1 MNNSIALLG
10 QPNSGKS
17 TVFNALT
24 GSRQHVGNWPGKT
37 VEKNDGFY
45 NYKGIRYTV
54 TDLPGSYGLSG
65 NSDEEVI
72 TADFIKAGQADLVC
86 ILVDASQLERSMYMV
101 AEFAAMDK
109 PAVLLLN
116 MMDVAKAQNKEINH
130 ALLEKRLGIPVLPF
144 TAAESRGYEE
154 LKALLAAELEHP
166 HRLASVPGLP
176 EEGESSAKTSA
187 DTVQAESEAKYCWIG
202 SVLEGV
208 TSSEQSHYK
217 LSKRDRRL
225 LSPILGKIV
234 CFGTIVA
241 GFLVAMIIC
250 FPLMGL
256 GSMIPQLLNKP
267 IADLLNGWH
276 VHPWLV
282 SIFSII
288 LPNTLY
294 FCVAMSGFV
303 FGVNLVFGYLEEIG
317 FLARAAYQFD
327 SLLAGLGLQGKAI
340 CPILMGFGCTIGGT
354 CGTRVMDNWG
364 QRMLTMAVVW
374 AVPCASIWTIIPV
387 ISSMFFT
394 PWQTVLIILGIL
406 LYVVVLMTVVSKVF
420 GRTLVPDNARSGM
433 IMELPPY
440 HKPHWKHIAKEAL
453 LKAWDIFKR
462 ALRTVTLISL
472 LFWVFSYSGTGN
484 VDNSLLYKVGTTIE
498 PVTRIF
504 GLGWRTFMGF
514 ISSAFA
520 KEAVLG
526 VLNAA
531 FVGNGTVLDA
541 TFRSAFNVT
550 TDNAVLGQ
558 AMTDVVSKA
567 EALAFMCACTFNIPC
582 VMALSTTYR
591 ESHSLKWTARIAAF
605 YVCGALLLSCIV
617 YHIAALF

>member
-1 MNNSIALLG
+1 MKSSIALLG

-37 VEKNDGFY
+37 VEKNVGFY
-45 NYKGIRYTV
+45 TYNGKRYVV

-65 NSDEEVI
+65 NSDEEMI
-72 TADFIKAGQADLVC
+72 TADFIRSGQADLVC
-86 ILVDASQLERSMYMV
+86 ILVDASQLERSMYMA
-101 AEFAAMDK
+101 AEFAALDR

-116 MMDVAKAQNKEINH
+116 MMDVAQQQNKVIDH
-130 ALLEKRLGIPVLPF
+130 RLLKERLGIPVLPF
-144 TAAESRGYEE
+144 TAAQSSGYEE
-154 LKALLAAELEHP
+154 LKALFAAELEHP
-166 HRLASVPGLP
+166 HMLATIPKLP
-176 EEGESSAKTSA
+176 ETSGTDA
-187 DTVQAESEAKYCWIG
+187 EVLQAESEAKYRWVSEI
-202 SVLEGV
+202 LRGV
-208 TSSEQSHYK
+208 TGHEQHRYE
-217 LSKRDRRL
+217 LSRRDKRL
-225 LSPILGKIV
+225 LSPVLGKFA
-234 CFGTIVA
+234 CFGTILL
-241 GFLVAMIIC
+241 GFLAAMLIC
-250 FPLMGL
+250 FPMMGI
-256 GSMIPQLLNKP
+256 GAMIPQLLNKP
-267 IADLLNGWH
+267 IADLLNGWNI
-276 VHPWLV
+276 HPWLV

-288 LPNTLY
+288 LPNTIY
-294 FCVAMSGFV
+294 FCIAMSGFV

-327 SLLAGLGLQGKAI
+327 SLLSGLGLQGKAI

-394 PWQTVLIILGIL
+394 PWQTMLVVLGIL
-406 LYVVVLMTVVSKVF
+406 LYVLVLMTVVSKVF
-420 GRTLVPDNARSGM
+420 GRKLVPDNRRSGM

-440 HKPHWKHIAKEAL
+440 HKPHWKHIAREAL
-453 LKAWDIFKR
+453 LKAWDIFTR

-472 LFWVFSYSGTGN
+472 LFWALSYSGTGN
-484 VDNSLLYKVGTTIE
+484 VADSLLYKVGTSIE
-498 PVTRIF
+498 PVTRLF

-541 TFRSAFNVT
+541 TFRSAFSVA

-558 AMTDVVSKA
+558 AMTDIVSKA

-605 YVCGALLLSCIV
+605 YVCGALILSSIV
-617 YHIAALF
+617 YHIAVLFV

>member
-1 MNNSIALLG
+1 MKNAIALLG

-17 TVFNALT
+17 TVYNALT

-45 NYKGIRYTV
+45 TYNDTRFTV

-65 NSDEEVI
+65 NSDEEII
-72 TADFIKAGQADLVC
+72 TADFIKADQADLVC

-101 AEFAAMDK
+101 AEFAQLNK

-116 MMDVAKAQNKEINH
+116 MMDVAKAQKKEIDH
-130 ALLEKRLGIPVLPF
+130 KLLEQRLGIPVLPF
-144 TAAESRGYEE
+144 TAAESKGYDE
-154 LKALLAAELEHP
+154 LKALLTKELEDP
-166 HRLASVPGLP
+166 HKLASIP
-176 EEGESSAKTSA
+176 EIPASG
-187 DTVQAESEAKYCWIG
+187 DVQAESEAKYRWIQ
-202 SVLEGV
+202 SMLAGV
-208 TSSEQSHYK
+208 THSEQKHFE
-217 LSKRDRRL
+217 LSKRDKRL
-225 LSPILGKIV
+225 LSPIRGKFA
-234 CFGTIVA
+234 CFGTILV
-241 GFLVAMIIC
+241 GFLAAMIIC
-250 FPLMGL
+250 FPLMGI

-267 IADLLNGWH
+267 IANLLNGWN

-294 FCVAMSGFV
+294 FCIAMSGFV

-327 SLLAGLGLQGKAI
+327 GLLSGLGLQGKAI

-394 PWQTVLIILGIL
+394 PWQTMLVILGIL
-406 LYVVVLMTVVSKVF
+406 LYVVLLMTIVSKVF
-420 GRTLVPDNARSGM
+420 GKTLAPANTRSGM

-440 HKPHWKHIAKEAL
+440 HKPHWKHILKEAF

-472 LFWVFSYSGTGN
+472 LFWAFSYSASGN
-484 VDNSLLYKVGTTIE
+484 VADSLLYKVGTAIE

-514 ISSAFA
+514 LSSAFA

-526 VLNAA
+526 VLNAV
-531 FVGNGTVLDA
+531 FVGEGTVLDA
-541 TFRSAFNVT
+541 TFRSAFNVV

-558 AMTDVVSKA
+558 AMSDVVSKA

-605 YVCGALLLSCIV
+605 YVCGALILACIV
-617 YHIAALF
+617 YHIAALFL

>member
-1 MNNSIALLG
+1 MKNAIALLG

-17 TVFNALT
+17 TVYNALT

-45 NYKGIRYTV
+45 TYNGTRYTV

-72 TADFIKAGQADLVC
+72 TADFIRSGQAELVC

-101 AEFAAMDK
+101 AEFAALDR

-116 MMDVAKAQNKEINH
+116 MMDVAKAQKKEIDH
-130 ALLEKRLGIPVLPF
+130 KLLQERLGIPVLPF
-144 TAAESRGYEE
+144 TAAESKGYDE
-154 LKALLAAELEHP
+154 LKALLAAELEKP
-166 HRLASVPGLP
+166 HKL
-176 EEGESSAKTSA
+176 SSAPEIPEGS
-187 DTVQAESEAKYCWIG
+187 DVQAESEIKYLWIRRM
-202 SVLEGV
+202 LAGV
-208 TSSEQSHYK
+208 TRSEQTHFE
-217 LSKRDRRL
+217 LSRRDRRL
-225 LSPILGKIV
+225 LSPVRGKFA
-234 CFGTIVA
+234 CFGTILL
-241 GFLVAMIIC
+241 GFLAAMIIC
-250 FPLMGL
+250 FPLMGA
-256 GSMIPQLLNKP
+256 GSMIPKLLNRP
-267 IADLLNGWH
+267 IADLLNGWN

-294 FCVAMSGFV
+294 FCIAMSGFV

-327 SLLAGLGLQGKAI
+327 GLLSGLGLQGKAI

-394 PWQTVLIILGIL
+394 PWQTMLVILGIL
-406 LYVVVLMTVVSKVF
+406 LYVVLLMTVVSKVF
-420 GRTLVPDNARSGM
+420 GRRLVSESSRSGM

-440 HKPHWKHIAKEAL
+440 HRPHWKHILREAF

-472 LFWVFSYSGTGN
+472 LFWAFSYSGSGN
-484 VDNSLLYKVGTTIE
+484 VADSLLYKVGTAIE

-514 ISSAFA
+514 LSSAFA

-526 VLNAA
+526 VLNAV
-531 FVGNGTVLDA
+531 FVGEGTVLDA
-541 TFRSAFNVT
+541 TFRSAFNVA

-558 AMTDVVSKA
+558 AMSNAVSKA

-605 YVCGALLLSCIV
+605 YVCGALLLACVV
-617 YHIAALF
+617 YHIAALFL

>member
-1 MNNSIALLG
+1 MKTRIALLG

-17 TVFNALT
+17 TVYNALT

-37 VEKNDGFY
+37 VEKNEGFY
-45 NYKGIRYTV
+45 TYEGTKYTV
-54 TDLPGSYGLSG
+54 TDLPGSYGLTG

-72 TADFIKAGQADLVC
+72 TADFIRSGQADLVC

-101 AEFAAMDK
+101 AEFAALDK

-116 MMDVAKAQNKEINH
+116 MMDVAKAQKKAIDH
-130 ALLEKRLGIPVLPF
+130 KLLEQRLGIPVLPF
-144 TAAESRGYEE
+144 TAAESRGYDE
-154 LKALLAAELEHP
+154 LRALFARELETP
-166 HRLASVPGLP
+166 HKLASAPVLP
-176 EEGESSAKTSA
+176 EGNGGASSDA
-187 DTVQAESEAKYCWIG
+187 VQAESEAKFLWIQG
-202 SVLEGV
+202 MLAGV
-208 TSSEQSHYK
+208 SRSGQ
-217 LSKRDRRL
+217 KRFEMSRRDKRL
-225 LSPILGKIV
+225 LSPIRGKFA
-234 CFGTIVA
+234 CFGTIIL
-241 GFLVAMIIC
+241 GFMAAMVIC
-250 FPLMGL
+250 LPLMGI
-256 GSMIPQLLNKP
+256 GSMIPQLLNRP
-267 IADLLNGWH
+267 IADLLTSWN

-327 SLLAGLGLQGKAI
+327 SMLSGLGLQGKAV

-374 AVPCASIWTIIPV
+374 AVPCASIWTVIPV

-394 PWQTVLIILGIL
+394 PLQTLLVILGIL
-406 LYVVVLMTVVSKVF
+406 LYVVLLMTIVSRVF
-420 GRTLVPDNARSGM
+420 GRRLVSENARSGM

-453 LKAWDIFKR
+453 LKAFDIFKR

-472 LFWVFSYSGTGN
+472 LFWAFSYSATGN
-484 VDNSLLYKVGTTIE
+484 VADSLLYKIGTAIE

-504 GLGWRTFMGF
+504 GLGWRTFLGF
-514 ISSAFA
+514 LSSAFA

-526 VLNAA
+526 VLNAL
-531 FVGNGTVLDA
+531 FVGSGTVLDA
-541 TFRSAFNVT
+541 TFRSAFSVA

-558 AMTDVVSKA
+558 AMTDAVSRA

-591 ESHSLKWTARIAAF
+591 ESHSLKWTARIAGF

-617 YHIAALF
+617 YHIAVLFL

>member
-1 MNNSIALLG
+1 MKNVIALLG

-17 TVFNALT
+17 TVYNALT

-45 NYKGIRYTV
+45 TYNNTRFTV

-65 NSDEEVI
+65 NSDEEII
-72 TADFIKAGQADLVC
+72 TADYIKADQADLVC

-101 AEFAAMDK
+101 AEFAQLNK

-116 MMDVAKAQNKEINH
+116 MMDVAKAQKKEIDH
-130 ALLEKRLGIPVLPF
+130 KLLAERLGIPVLPF
-144 TAAESRGYEE
+144 TAAESKGYEE
-154 LKALLAAELEHP
+154 LKAMLVKELESP
-166 HRLASVPGLP
+166 HKLASVPEIPAG
-176 EEGESSAKTSA
+176 G
-187 DTVQAESEAKYCWIG
+187 DVQAESEAKYRWIR
-202 SVLEGV
+202 SMLAGV
-208 TSSEQSHYK
+208 THFEQKHFE
-217 LSKRDRRL
+217 LSKRDKRL
-225 LSPILGKIV
+225 LSPIRGKFA
-234 CFGTIVA
+234 CFGTILV
-241 GFLVAMIIC
+241 GFLAAMIIC
-250 FPLMGL
+250 FPLMGI

-267 IADLLNGWH
+267 IADLLNGWN

-294 FCVAMSGFV
+294 FCIAMSGFV

-327 SLLAGLGLQGKAI
+327 GLLSGLGLQGKAI

-394 PWQTVLIILGIL
+394 PWQTMLVILGIL
-406 LYVVVLMTVVSKVF
+406 LYVVLLMTIVSRVF
-420 GRTLVPDNARSGM
+420 GRTLVSESSRSGM

-440 HKPHWKHIAKEAL
+440 HKPHWKHILKEAF

-472 LFWVFSYSGTGN
+472 LFWAFSYSASGN
-484 VDNSLLYKVGTTIE
+484 VADSLLYKVGTAIE

-514 ISSAFA
+514 LSSAFA

-526 VLNAA
+526 VLNAV
-531 FVGNGTVLDA
+531 FVGEGTVLDA
-541 TFRSAFNVT
+541 TFRSAFNVA

-558 AMTDVVSKA
+558 AMSDVVSKA

-605 YVCGALLLSCIV
+605 YVCGALILACIV
-617 YHIAALF
+617 YHIAALFL

>member
-1 MNNSIALLG
+1 MKNVIALLG

-17 TVFNALT
+17 TVYNALT

-45 NYKGIRYTV
+45 TYNNTRFTV

-65 NSDEEVI
+65 NSDEEII
-72 TADFIKAGQADLVC
+72 TADFIKADQADLVC

-101 AEFAAMDK
+101 AEFAQLNK

-116 MMDVAKAQNKEINH
+116 MMDVAKAQKKEIDH
-130 ALLEKRLGIPVLPF
+130 KLLAERLGIPVLPF
-144 TAAESRGYEE
+144 TAAESKGYEE
-154 LKALLAAELEHP
+154 LKAMLAKELESP
-166 HRLASVPGLP
+166 HKLASVPEIPAG
-176 EEGESSAKTSA
+176 G
-187 DTVQAESEAKYCWIG
+187 DVQAESEAKYRWIR
-202 SVLEGV
+202 SMLADV
-208 TSSEQSHYK
+208 THFEQKHFE
-217 LSKRDRRL
+217 LSKRDKRL
-225 LSPILGKIV
+225 LSPIRGKFA
-234 CFGTIVA
+234 CFGTILV
-241 GFLVAMIIC
+241 GFLAAMIIC
-250 FPLMGL
+250 FPLMGI

-267 IADLLNGWH
+267 IADLLNGWN

-294 FCVAMSGFV
+294 FCIAMSGFV

-327 SLLAGLGLQGKAI
+327 GLLSGLGLQGKAI

-394 PWQTVLIILGIL
+394 PWQTMLVILGIL
-406 LYVVVLMTVVSKVF
+406 LYVVLLMTIVSRVF
-420 GRTLVPDNARSGM
+420 GRTLVSESSRSGM

-440 HKPHWKHIAKEAL
+440 HKPHWKHILKEAF

-472 LFWVFSYSGTGN
+472 LFWAFSYSASGN
-484 VDNSLLYKVGTTIE
+484 VADSLLYKVGTAIE

-514 ISSAFA
+514 LSSAFA

-526 VLNAA
+526 VLNAV
-531 FVGNGTVLDA
+531 FVGEGTVLDA
-541 TFRSAFNVT
+541 TFRSAFNVA

-558 AMTDVVSKA
+558 AMSDVVSKA

-605 YVCGALLLSCIV
+605 YVCGALILACIV
-617 YHIAALF
+617 YHIAALFL

>member
-1 MNNSIALLG
+1 MKTRIALLG

-17 TVFNALT
+17 TVYNALT

-37 VEKNDGFY
+37 VEKNDGY
-45 NYKGIRYTV
+45 YTYKGTRYTV

-72 TADFIKAGQADLVC
+72 TAEFIKLGLADLVC

-101 AEFAAMDK
+101 AEFAALDK

-116 MMDVAKAQNKEINH
+116 MMDVAASQNKEIDH
-130 ALLEKRLGIPVLPF
+130 ELLERRLGIPVLPF
-144 TAAESRGYEE
+144 IAAESRGYDALRE
-154 LKALLAAELEHP
+154 LLARELEAP
-166 HRLASVPGLP
+166 HKLSSVPELP
-176 EEGESSAKTSA
+176 KGEDRGSA
-187 DTVQAESEAKYCWIG
+187 DAVRAESEAKFRWIRRM
-202 SVLEGV
+202 LEGV
-208 TSSEQSHYK
+208 TRSEQKKYEM
-217 LSKRDRRL
+217 SKRDRRL
-225 LSPILGKIV
+225 LSPVWGKLA
-234 CFGTIVA
+234 CFGTILL
-241 GFLVAMIIC
+241 GFLAAMVIC
-250 FPLMGL
+250 FPLMGI
-256 GSMIPQLLNKP
+256 GAMIPQLLNRP
-267 IADLLNGWH
+267 IADLLTSLN

-327 SLLAGLGLQGKAI
+327 NLLSGLGLQGKAI

-394 PWQTVLIILGIL
+394 PLQTLLVVVGIL
-406 LYVVVLMTVVSKVF
+406 LYVMVLMTAVSKVF
-420 GRTLVPDNARSGM
+420 GRTLVPENARSGM

-440 HKPHWKHIAKEAL
+440 HRPHWKHIAKEAL
-453 LKAWDIFKR
+453 LKAFDIFKR

-484 VDNSLLYKVGTTIE
+484 VADSLLYKIGTAIE

-514 ISSAFA
+514 LSSAFA

-526 VLNAA
+526 VLNAV

-541 TFRSAFNVT
+541 TFRSAFSVA
-550 TDNAVLGQ
+550 TDNAVLGR
-558 AMTDVVSKA
+558 AMTDVVGKA

-605 YVCGALLLSCIV
+605 YICGALILSCIV
-617 YHIAALF
+617 YHIAALFL

>member
-1 MNNSIALLG
+1 MKTRIALLG

-17 TVFNALT
+17 TVYNALT

-37 VEKNDGFY
+37 VEKNEGFY
-45 NYKGIRYTV
+45 THNGVKYTV

-65 NSDEEVI
+65 NSDEEII
-72 TADFIKAGQADLVC
+72 TADYIRSGQADLVC

-101 AEFAAMDK
+101 AEFAALNK

-116 MMDVAKAQNKEINH
+116 MMDVARAQKKEIDH
-130 ALLEKRLGIPVLPF
+130 KKLEERLGIPVLPF
-144 TAAESRGYEE
+144 TAAESKGYDE
-154 LKALLAAELEHP
+154 LRSLLARELENP
-166 HRLASVPGLP
+166 HRLISVPKLP
-176 EEGESSAKTSA
+176 KERGKDTA
-187 DTVQAESEAKYCWIG
+187 DSVQAESEAKYEWIRDM
-202 SVLEGV
+202 LEGV
-208 TSSEQSHYK
+208 THCEHVRFE
-217 LSKRDRRL
+217 LSKRDKRL
-225 LSPILGKIV
+225 LSPVLGKFL
-234 CFGTIVA
+234 CFGTILL
-241 GFLVAMIIC
+241 GFLAAMVIC
-250 FPLMGL
+250 FPLMGI
-256 GSMIPQLLNKP
+256 GAMIPQLLNKP
-267 IADLLNGWH
+267 IADLLTSWN

-327 SLLAGLGLQGKAI
+327 SLLSGLGLQGKAI
-340 CPILMGFGCTIGGT
+340 CPILMGFGCTIGGA

-387 ISSMFFT
+387 IASMFFT
-394 PWQTVLIILGIL
+394 PWQVMLIIIGIL
-406 LYVVVLMTVVSKVF
+406 LYVVILMTIVSKIF
-420 GRTLVPDNARSGM
+420 GRSLVPEKARSGM

-453 LKAWDIFKR
+453 LKSFDIFKR

-472 LFWVFSYSGTGN
+472 IFWVFSYSGTGN
-484 VDNSLLYKVGTTIE
+484 VADSLLYKIGTAIE

-514 ISSAFA
+514 LSSAFA

-526 VLNAA
+526 VLNAV

-541 TFRSAFNVT
+541 TFRSAFTVA

-558 AMTDVVSKA
+558 TMTEVVSKA

-605 YVCGALLLSCIV
+605 YVCGALILACIV
-617 YHIAALF
+617 YHIAALFM

>member
-1 MNNSIALLG
+1 MNTRIALLG

-17 TVFNALT
+17 TVYNALT

-37 VEKNDGFY
+37 VEKNEGFY
-45 NYKGIRYTV
+45 TYEGTKYTV
-54 TDLPGSYGLSG
+54 TDLPGSYGLTG
-65 NSDEEVI
+65 NSDEEII
-72 TADFIKAGQADLVC
+72 TAEHINSGQADLVC

-101 AEFAAMDK
+101 AEFAALDK

-116 MMDVAKAQNKEINH
+116 MMDVAKAQQKEIDH
-130 ALLEKRLGIPVLPF
+130 QLLEQKLGIPVLPF
-144 TAAESRGYEE
+144 TAAESTGYEE
-154 LKALLAAELEHP
+154 LKKLFARELEAP
-166 HRLASVPGLP
+166 HKLISVPKLP
-176 EEGESSAKTSA
+176 KERGGASAEA
-187 DTVQAESEAKYCWIG
+187 IQAESEAKFLWIQRMLADV
-202 SVLEGV
+202 SH
-208 TSSEQSHYK
+208 SEQK
-217 LSKRDRRL
+217 PFELSKRDKRL
-225 LSPILGKIV
+225 LRPIWGKFV
-234 CFGTIVA
+234 CFGIIIL
-241 GFLVAMIIC
+241 GFLAAMLIC
-250 FPLMGL
+250 LPLMGI
-256 GSMIPQLLNKP
+256 GAMIPQVLNKP
-267 IADLLNGWH
+267 IAGLLISWN

-294 FCVAMSGFV
+294 FCIAMSGFV

-327 SLLAGLGLQGKAI
+327 AMLSGLGLQGKAI

-394 PWQTVLIILGIL
+394 PLQTMLVILGIL
-406 LYVVVLMTVVSKVF
+406 LYVVLLMTIVSKVF
-420 GRTLVPDNARSGM
+420 GRRLVSENARSGM

-453 LKAWDIFKR
+453 LKAFDIFKR

-472 LFWVFSYSGTGN
+472 LFWAFSYSGTGN
-484 VDNSLLYKVGTTIE
+484 VADSLLYKIGTAIE

-504 GLGWRTFMGF
+504 GLGWRTFIGF
-514 ISSAFA
+514 LSSAFA

-526 VLNAA
+526 VLNAL
-531 FVGNGTVLDA
+531 FVGSGTVLDA
-541 TFRSAFNVT
+541 TFRSAYSVA

-558 AMTDVVSKA
+558 AMSEMVSKA
-567 EALAFMCACTFNIPC
+567 EALAFLGACTFNIPC

-605 YVCGALLLSCIV
+605 YVGGALILSCVVYHLAALLL
-617 YHIAALF
+617 

>member
-1 MNNSIALLG
+1 MTANEGLYQTFVILACVCWG
-10 QPNSGKS
+10 FEED
-17 TVFNALT
+17 T
-24 GSRQHVGNWPGKT
+24 RQ
-37 VEKNDGFY
+37 
-45 NYKGIRYTV
+45 I
-54 TDLPGSYGLSG
+54 
-65 NSDEEVI
+65 VI
-72 TADFIKAGQADLVC
+72 IK
-86 ILVDASQLERSMYMV
+86 
-101 AEFAAMDK
+101 
-109 PAVLLLN
+109 
-116 MMDVAKAQNKEINH
+116 
-130 ALLEKRLGIPVLPF
+130 
-144 TAAESRGYEE
+144 
-154 LKALLAAELEHP
+154 
-166 HRLASVPGLP
+166 
-176 EEGESSAKTSA
+176 
-187 DTVQAESEAKYCWIG
+187 
-202 SVLEGV
+202 
-208 TSSEQSHYK
+208 
-217 LSKRDRRL
+217 
-225 LSPILGKIV
+225 
-234 CFGTIVA
+234 
-241 GFLVAMIIC
+241 
-250 FPLMGL
+250 GL
-256 GSMIPQLLNKP
+256 GSGTASLLISFIIHEGSVGITAALAVMILGFL
-267 IADLLNGWH
+267 AVGLS
-276 VHPWLV
+276 V
-282 SIFSII
+282 
-288 LPNTLY
+288 Y
-294 FCVAMSGFV
+294 FYVLAQGEIGAARTSAYYAV

-327 SLLAGLGLQGKAI
+327 SLLSGLGLQGKAI

-394 PWQTVLIILGIL
+394 PWQTMLVVCGIL
-406 LYVVVLMTVVSKVF
+406 LYAVVLMTIVSKVF
-420 GRTLVPDNARSGM
+420 GGKLVPENARSGM

-440 HKPHWKHIAKEAL
+440 HKPHWKHIFKEAL
-453 LKAWDIFKR
+453 MKAWDIFKR

-472 LFWVFSYSGTGN
+472 LFWVFSYSGSGN
-484 VDNSLLYKVGTTIE
+484 VADSLLYKVGTTIE
-498 PVTRIF
+498 PVTRVF

-541 TFRSAFNVT
+541 TFRSAFTVA

-605 YVCGALLLSCIV
+605 YVCGALVLSFIV
-617 YHIAALF
+617 YHIAALFV

>member
-1 MNNSIALLG
+1 MKNAIALLG

-17 TVFNALT
+17 TVYNALT

-45 NYKGIRYTV
+45 TYNDTRFTV

-65 NSDEEVI
+65 NSDEEII

-101 AEFAAMDK
+101 AEFAQLNK

-116 MMDVAKAQNKEINH
+116 MMDVAKAQKKEIDH
-130 ALLEKRLGIPVLPF
+130 KLLAERLGIPVLPF
-144 TAAESRGYEE
+144 TAAESKGYDE
-154 LKALLAAELEHP
+154 LKALLAKELESP
-166 HRLASVPGLP
+166 HKLASVPEIPAG
-176 EEGESSAKTSA
+176 G
-187 DTVQAESEAKYCWIG
+187 DVQAESEAKYRWIQ
-202 SVLEGV
+202 SVLAGV
-208 TSSEQSHYK
+208 THSEQKHFE
-217 LSKRDRRL
+217 LSKRDKRL
-225 LSPILGKIV
+225 LSPIRGKFA
-234 CFGTIVA
+234 CFGTILV
-241 GFLVAMIIC
+241 GFLAAMIIC
-250 FPLMGL
+250 FPLMGI

-267 IADLLNGWH
+267 IADLLNGWN

-294 FCVAMSGFV
+294 FCIAMSGFV

-327 SLLAGLGLQGKAI
+327 GLLSGLGLQGKAI

-394 PWQTVLIILGIL
+394 PWQTMLVILGIL
-406 LYVVVLMTVVSKVF
+406 LYVVLLMTIVSRVF
-420 GRTLVPDNARSGM
+420 GRTLVSESSRSGM

-440 HKPHWKHIAKEAL
+440 HKPHWKHILKEAF

-472 LFWVFSYSGTGN
+472 LFWAFSYSASGN
-484 VDNSLLYKVGTTIE
+484 VADSLLYKVGTAIE

-514 ISSAFA
+514 LSSAFA

-526 VLNAA
+526 VLNAV
-531 FVGNGTVLDA
+531 FVGEGTVLDA
-541 TFRSAFNVT
+541 TFRSAFNVA

-558 AMTDVVSKA
+558 AMSDVVSKA

-591 ESHSLKWTARIAAF
+591 ESHSFKWTARIAAF
-605 YVCGALLLSCIV
+605 YVCGALILACIV
-617 YHIAALF
+617 YHIAALFL

>member
-1 MNNSIALLG
+1 MKNAIALLG

-17 TVFNALT
+17 TVYNALT

-45 NYKGIRYTV
+45 TYNGARYTV

-65 NSDEEVI
+65 NSDEEII
-72 TADFIKAGQADLVC
+72 TADFIKADQADLVC

-101 AEFAAMDK
+101 AEFAQLNK

-116 MMDVAKAQNKEINH
+116 MMDVAKAQKKEIDH
-130 ALLEKRLGIPVLPF
+130 KLLERRLGIPVLPF
-144 TAAESRGYEE
+144 TAAESKGYDE
-154 LKALLAAELEHP
+154 LKALLAKELEDP
-166 HRLASVPGLP
+166 HKLTSIP
-176 EEGESSAKTSA
+176 EIPAGG
-187 DTVQAESEAKYCWIG
+187 DVQAESEAKYRWIQ
-202 SVLEGV
+202 SMLAGV
-208 TSSEQSHYK
+208 THSEQKHFE
-217 LSKRDRRL
+217 LSKRDKRL
-225 LSPILGKIV
+225 LSPIRGKFA
-234 CFGTIVA
+234 CFGTILV
-241 GFLVAMIIC
+241 GFLAAMIIC
-250 FPLMGL
+250 FPLMGI

-267 IADLLNGWH
+267 IANLLNGWN

-294 FCVAMSGFV
+294 FCIAMSGFV

-327 SLLAGLGLQGKAI
+327 SLLSGLGLQGKAI

-394 PWQTVLIILGIL
+394 PWQTMLVILGIL
-406 LYVVVLMTVVSKVF
+406 LYMVLLMTIVSKVF
-420 GRTLVPDNARSGM
+420 GRTLVSESSRSGM

-440 HKPHWKHIAKEAL
+440 HAPHWKHILKEAF

-472 LFWVFSYSGTGN
+472 LFWAFSYSGSGN
-484 VDNSLLYKVGTTIE
+484 VADSLLYKVGTAIE

-514 ISSAFA
+514 LSSAFA

-526 VLNAA
+526 VLNAV
-531 FVGNGTVLDA
+531 FVGEGTVLDA
-541 TFRSAFNVT
+541 TFRSAFNVA

-558 AMTDVVSKA
+558 AMSDVVSKA

-605 YVCGALLLSCIV
+605 YVCGALILACIV
-617 YHIAALF
+617 YHIAALFL

>member
-1 MNNSIALLG
+1 MKNAIALLG

-17 TVFNALT
+17 TVYNALT

-45 NYKGIRYTV
+45 TYNGARYTV

-65 NSDEEVI
+65 NSDEEII
-72 TADFIKAGQADLVC
+72 TADFIKADQADLVC

-101 AEFAAMDK
+101 AEFAQLNK

-116 MMDVAKAQNKEINH
+116 MMDVAKAQKKEIDH
-130 ALLEKRLGIPVLPF
+130 KLLERRLGIPVLPF
-144 TAAESRGYEE
+144 TAAESKGYDE
-154 LKALLAAELEHP
+154 LKALLAKELEDP
-166 HRLASVPGLP
+166 HKLTSIP
-176 EEGESSAKTSA
+176 EIPAGG
-187 DTVQAESEAKYCWIG
+187 DVQAESEAKYRWIQ
-202 SVLEGV
+202 SMLAGV
-208 TSSEQSHYK
+208 THSEQKHFE
-217 LSKRDRRL
+217 LSKRDKRL
-225 LSPILGKIV
+225 LSPIRGKFA
-234 CFGTIVA
+234 CFGTILV
-241 GFLVAMIIC
+241 GFLAAMIIC
-250 FPLMGL
+250 FPLMGI

-267 IADLLNGWH
+267 IANLLNGWN

-294 FCVAMSGFV
+294 FCIAMSGFV

-327 SLLAGLGLQGKAI
+327 SLLSGLGLQGKAI

-394 PWQTVLIILGIL
+394 PWQTMLVILGIL
-406 LYVVVLMTVVSKVF
+406 LYVVLLMTIVSKVF
-420 GRTLVPDNARSGM
+420 GRTLVSESSRSGM

-440 HKPHWKHIAKEAL
+440 HAPHWKHILKEAF

-472 LFWVFSYSGTGN
+472 LFWAFSYSGSGN
-484 VDNSLLYKVGTTIE
+484 VADSLLYKVGTAIE

-514 ISSAFA
+514 LSSAFA

-526 VLNAA
+526 VLNAV
-531 FVGNGTVLDA
+531 FVGEGTVLDA
-541 TFRSAFNVT
+541 TFRSAFNVA

-558 AMTDVVSKA
+558 AMSDVVSKA

-605 YVCGALLLSCIV
+605 YVCGALILACIV
-617 YHIAALF
+617 YHIAALFL

>member
-37 VEKNDGFY
+37 VEKRDGFY
-45 NYKGIRYTV
+45 QYKGTRYTV

-72 TADFIKAGQADLVC
+72 TADFIKADLADLVC

-116 MMDVAKAQNKEINH
+116 MMDVAKAQNKEIDH
-130 ALLEKRLGIPVLPF
+130 ELLEKRLGIPVLPF
-144 TAAESRGYEE
+144 TAAESKGYEE

-166 HRLASVPGLP
+166 HKLTSGPSLP
-176 EEGESSAKTSA
+176 EERASSADK
-187 DTVQAESEAKYCWIG
+187 VQAESEAKYRWIG
-202 SVLEGV
+202 SILESV
-208 TSSEQSHYK
+208 TRSEQSRYA
-217 LSKRDRRL
+217 LSKRDKRL
-225 LSPILGKIV
+225 LSPILGKFA
-234 CFGTIVA
+234 CFGTIVV

-327 SLLAGLGLQGKAI
+327 SLLSGLGLQGKAI

-394 PWQTVLIILGIL
+394 PWQTMLIILGIL

-420 GRTLVPDNARSGM
+420 GRKLVPENAHSGM

-453 LKAWDIFKR
+453 FKAWDIFKR

-472 LFWVFSYSGTGN
+472 LFWALSYSGTGD
-484 VDNSLLYKVGTTIE
+484 VANSLLYKVGTVIE

-526 VLNAA
+526 VLNAV

-558 AMTDVVSKA
+558 AMTNVVSKA